1 MAGLRLIRRN
11 PARPPS
17 RLHRVRVAPVRAC
30 RRGWARGLARVAAR
44 AASPIA
50 QIVYAAALALF
61 GAWLIAVW
69 VIGLLLIIFAVIIGL
84 DALLREGKPAAKPET
99 RHEEILQ
106 RWREAR

>member
-30 RRGWARGLARVAAR
+30 RRGWAKGRAR